1 MSSTKGTALTAKM
14 PFKYR
19 TPTIDLKV
27 DKVVSQRV
35 NC

>member
-1 MSSTKGTALTAKM
+1 M

-19 TPTIDLKV
+19 TPTIDLKF

-35 NC
+35 TADVVTF